1 MNKFNKIAT
10 VLAITG
16 GVFFFNSCVQDDE
29 YSIPPMDCTGM
40 QTSKVIADLIAE
52 VEASTEVNNLVY
64 YTEDAVLEGYVIS
77 SDETGNF
84 FKTISIQNDPT
95 NPTSKGIQL
104 EIDAYSL
111 YAQYPLGSKIQIQ
124 LNGLVAGNDRGVIK
138 LGSTYVQ
145 NNEIRVGRMTS
156 SLADKKIKKTCD
168 TTGDITA
175 KVANSLND
183 ALKLENVNNLV
194 TIKNVQF
201 ETPEVDVTYG
211 DAVGQTTVNRKL
223 IDSKG
228 RTVDLRNSGY
238 ADWAGDALPTGSGE
252 ITVVVSI
259 YNGGYQLYIR
269 DTEDVQFNNPRF
281 VPGAATP
288 PSANAI
294 SAFSGADFE
303 NWNAFLESTGFNTN
317 GNVFVNSP
325 VVKEKA
331 GEGVNGTKA
340 LGIEGQVTSNGPI
353 FIVRPTNTNLPANP
367 TKVHFWIKG
376 TSAKSLNIYLY
387 KTDGSNYAFNV
398 GNLTD
403 SKLVSENNGGNNSY
417 TGTINTNG
425 EWKFVELDV
434 EGLTG
439 LNTTDSSK
447 NFIAFRVGNN
457 AQYDLLIDNIT
468 IQ

>member
-40 QTSKVIADLIAE
+40 ETSKRIADLIAD
-52 VEASTEVNNLVY
+52 VEASTEINNLVY
-64 YTEDAVLEGYVIS
+64 YSQDAVLEGYVVS

-84 FKTISIQNDPT
+84 FKTVSIQDHPT
-95 NPTSKGIQL
+95 NPTTKGIQL

-111 YAQYPLGSKIQIQ
+111 YLKYPLGSKVQIQ

-138 LGSTYVQ
+138 LGSTYLSGTEV
-145 NNEIRVGRMTS
+145 RVGRMS
-156 SLADKKIKKTCD
+156 ASLADSKVKKTCENIEVL
-168 TTGDITA
+168 TP
-175 KVANSLND
+175 KVVNSLNE
-183 ALKLENVNNLV
+183 ALKPENVNTLV

-201 ETPEVDVTYG
+201 ETPETDVTYG
-211 DAVGQTTVNRKL
+211 DVAGQTTVNRKL
-223 IDSKG
+223 IDNKG

-269 DTEDVQFNNPRF
+269 DTNDVKFNNPRF

-294 SAFSGADFE
+294 SAFTGGDFE
-303 NWNAFLESTGFNTN
+303 NWAAFLESTGFGNN
-317 GNVFVNSP
+317 GGAFVNSP
-325 VVKEKA
+325 VVVEKP
-331 GEGVNGTKA
+331 GEGINGSKA
-340 LGIEGQVTSNGPI
+340 MGIVGQISSNGPI
-353 FIVRPTNTNLPANP
+353 FMVRPTNTNIPANP
-367 TKVHFWIKG
+367 TKIHFWVKG
-376 TSAKSLNIYLY
+376 TSAKSLNIYVV
-387 KTDGSNYAFNV
+387 KTDGTNYAFNV
-398 GNLTD
+398 GALTGN
-403 SKLVSENNGGNNSY
+403 KLVPENNGGNNSY
-417 TGTINTNG
+417 TGTIDTNG
-425 EWKFVELDV
+425 EWKFVELDL

-439 LNTTDSSK
+439 INTTDTTK
-447 NFIAFRVGNN
+447 NFLSFRIGNN
-457 AQYDLLIDNIT
+457 ASYNLLIDNIT
-468 IQ
+468 IE

>member
-40 QTSKVIADLIAE
+40 QTSKYIADLIAD

-145 NNEIRVGRMTS
+145 SGEIRVGRMTS

-168 TTGDITA
+168 PHQAIQSKVVTGLA
-175 KVANSLND
+175 E
-183 ALKLENVNNLV
+183 ALKPENVNTLV
-194 TIKNVQF
+194 TIKDVQF
-201 ETPEVDVTYG
+201 DTPEADRTYG
-211 DAVGQTTVNRKL
+211 DVVGQTTVNRKL
-223 IDSKG
+223 VDKKG
-228 RTVDLRNSGY
+228 RAVDLRNSGY
-238 ADWAGDALPTGSGE
+238 ADWAGQALPTGSGE

-259 YNGGYQLYIR
+259 YNGTYQLYIR
-269 DTEDVQFNNPRF
+269 DLNDVKFDQARF
-281 VPGAATP
+281 VVGQPDQPTGAAKFP
-288 PSANAI
+288 
-294 SAFSGADFE
+294 FLGADF
-303 NWNAFLESTGFNTN
+303 NDWAAFLASANEFAYDAMVQRGVGTGL
-317 GNVFVNSP
+317 
-325 VVKEKA
+325 
-331 GEGVNGTKA
+331 NGTDA
-340 LGIEGQVTSNGPI
+340 LHLTGSRSANG
-353 FIVRPTNTNLPANP
+353 FVFTTRPTGSNLPTNP
-367 TKVHFWIKG
+367 TKVHFWVKG
-376 TSAKSLNIYLY
+376 TSEKSLNIYVY
-387 KTDGSNYAFNV
+387 KTDGTNYAFNV
-398 GNLTD
+398 GALTND
-403 SKLVSENNGGNNSY
+403 KLIPESNGGSNSY
-417 TGTINTNG
+417 TGQINTNG
-425 EWKFVELDV
+425 EWKLVELD
-434 EGLTG
+434 LTG
-439 LNTTDSSK
+439 LAGINTTDSSK
-447 NFIAFRVGNN
+447 NFIAFRVGNSAN
-457 AQYDLLIDNIT
+457 YNLMIDNIT
-468 IQ
+468 IE